1 MLVGDPMIGVL
12 ANGLTQ
18 MNVNN
23 DVCETIMGS
32 IIIAVR
38 THPIA
43 PNCKCGGFRRTGI
56 ARLANDDGRGIP
68 WTRFRLRLR
77 CTLIVF
83 LAESL
88 LNAGA

>member
-1 MLVGDPMIGVL
+1 MIGVL

-23 DVCETIMGS
+23 DVCEMIMGS
-32 IIIAVR
+32 IIFAIRA
-38 THPIA
+38 HPIA
-43 PNCKCGGFRRTGI
+43 PNCKCGGGFRRADI
-56 ARLANDDGRGIP
+56 ARSADDDGRGIP
-68 WTRFRLRLR
+68 WTSFRLRLR
-77 CTLIVF
+77 CTLIEF